1 MLSVPSGRN
10 ERRQWPE
17 WKVQPTPHMAARFLI
32 GLLQREH
39 DINPGI
45 RSAAQIM
52 GRPHE
57 RRSHGPLAVAAV
69 LEMDTWLR
77 LSRMPDPQN
86 AQLRERAL
94 ARGQEFFAE
103 LDEYSNRESIVPPYL
118 REYITSQSQRPS
130 RVVDLAERMVEGLSD
145 YPGAALVV
153 GEAVMA
159 LRLQIASASQQPTA
173 A

>member
-1 MLSVPSGRN
+1 MLLTPSSRN
-10 ERRQWPE
+10 ERRLWPE
-17 WKVQPTPHMAARFLI
+17 WKVQPTSHMAAAFLI
-32 GLLQREH
+32 GILGREH
-39 DINPGI
+39 TIDPGI
-45 RSAAQIM
+45 RPAAQIM

-86 AQLRERAL
+86 TQLRERAL

-103 LDEYSNRESIVPPYL
+103 LDEYSDRESVVPPYL
-118 REYITSQSQRPS
+118 REYITNQSQKPS

-159 LRLQIASASQQPTA
+159 LRLQIASASQRQA
-173 A
+173 AA